1 MSKFKSIFSKGIKN
15 IRFIIAFCIIIFSIF
30 SMVLI
35 SLLFA
40 NKSLSVLKSN
50 ATINTIQIIDQVSH
64 SLDVYMQDMTDVSD
78 AIINS
83 MDSEEYSGIG
93 SISDFLQAA
102 YSLKHDI
109 TNIAIFDAAGR
120 SVAIV
125 PNETRMK
132 PNANVFE
139 QDWYTESIKNQDRY
153 IFSLPHVQSLFSDQY
168 NWVVTL
174 SRYVE
179 DKRNNPYI
187 IGIDM
192 TFNTIRDYCS
202 KTTIGKRGYIFILDE
217 HNNIIYHPQQQM
229 IYAGIKDEDLSF
241 IADKADGAYVHNNEN
256 NVIVISSL
264 PKTNWKVVGVSYM
277 DDFQSTISDMFRF
290 IVLVFIII
298 FAFVLLFSSFISN
311 LISKPILRLT
321 KVMQKVEKGDLEIR
335 SDEKSYNEVASLSVS
350 FNSMI
355 ERINVLMERIKQEE
369 TELRKTELKA
379 LQAQIN
385 PHFLYNTLDSIMWMC
400 ERNRGKD
407 ATEMV
412 SALSSLFR
420 ISISKG
426 NEVITI
432 RDEIIHAE
440 SYLTIQS
447 IRYKNQF
454 EYMINADES
463 LMDYKCLKIILQPII
478 ENAIYHG
485 IDRMVDKGLIVIN
498 IMPFEDKVLMQVID
512 NGLGMPEEIMA
523 GILSSEK
530 DTFGIGLKNVNSRI
544 QIYFGQEYGIKI
556 QSEADI
562 GTCIDILIPKLEDD
576 YIER

>member
-530 DTFGIGLKNVNSRI
+530 DTFGIGLRNVNSRI